1 MRQLAHARPAMS
13 ADHSVLHEP
22 IAYDACDR
30 KKQIGSSAGSDTDA
44 VYRAGKRSQPLP
56 AAFLRA
62 SHITARS
69 GSTPNQS
76 VHAAT
81 PW

>member
-1 MRQLAHARPAMS
+1 MS
-13 ADHSVLHEP
+13 ADHSGLHEP

-30 KKQIGSSAGSDTDA
+30 KKQIGSGAGSDTEI
-44 VYRAGKRSQPLP
+44 VYRVAKGNQSLP

-69 GSTPNQS
+69 GSAPNHS